1 MGYFER
7 ISGGASRPIQAA
19 PEPEAPSVPAEPV
32 QEAQPILVPQEAAP
46 VPAQEPTKPEADPA
60 PVPVDAKEAPAD
72 DTAERQAHEA
82 AEARRLAEW
91 EAGQERKRAAAQAQL
106 DELAAMSD
114 AEVIK
119 ASTARV
125 GADVERLTRRNMK
138 EAVAEHVQA
147 VCQRDPTFARRTMLP
162 DKSMVH
168 CYWYINRQAREY
180 MEKEI
185 KDADP
190 NPASGMYGGDV
201 PDDLVFQWAVDYFD
215 GDDIPEDKKGEEKF
229 VPRPYIGKSGTKK
242 VKAKTGGKPRAARP
256 EPAQEGQ
263 ISFLGEVG

>member
-1 MGYFER
+1 MGYFEKL
-7 ISGGASRPIQAA
+7 SGGASRPIQAVW
-19 PEPEAPSVPAEPV
+19 EPEAPPVPAEP
-32 QEAQPILVPQEAAP
+32 QPIPVPQEAAP
-46 VPAQEPTKPEADPA
+46 AVPVPAEREPTKPEASP
-60 PVPVDAKEAPAD
+60 PSENVKEVPAD
-72 DTAERQAHEA
+72 DTAERRAHEA
-82 AEARRLAEW
+82 AEARRKADW

-114 AEVIK
+114 EDVIK

-125 GADVERLTRRNMK
+125 GAEAERLTRRNMK
-138 EAVAEHVQA
+138 EAVAEHIQA

-168 CYWYINRQAREY
+168 CFWYINRMAKEY
-180 MEKEI
+180 MEREI

-215 GDDIPEDKKGEEKF
+215 GDDIPEDKKDEEKF
-229 VPRPYIGKSGTKK
+229 IPRPYIGKSGTKK
-242 VKAKTGGKPRAARP
+242 AKTGSKPKAAK